1 MKAGIVIALIAA
13 LPPTLAAVLGYLA
26 SIRSIRRSVGA
37 TPGMPLSRAL
47 ERLDAKVDRLIEG
60 QAVVRERLARLEGIA
75 TSENKERSA

>member
-13 LPPTLAAVLGYLA
+13 FPSTLAAVLGYLA

-47 ERLDAKVDRLIEG
+47 ERLDAEVDRLIEG

>member
-1 MKAGIVIALIAA
+1 VKAGIVIALIAA

>member
-1 MKAGIVIALIAA
+1 MKASIVIALIAA

-26 SIRSIRRSVGA
+26 SIRSIRRSIGA
-37 TPGMPLSRAL
+37 TPGIPLSRAL

-75 TSENKERSA
+75 TSENGERSA

>member
-13 LPPTLAAVLGYLA
+13 VPPTLAAVLGYVA

-37 TPGMPLSRAL
+37 TPGMPLARAL

-60 QAVVRERLARLEGIA
+60 QAAVRERLARLEGIA
-75 TSENKERSA
+75 TTENKERSA